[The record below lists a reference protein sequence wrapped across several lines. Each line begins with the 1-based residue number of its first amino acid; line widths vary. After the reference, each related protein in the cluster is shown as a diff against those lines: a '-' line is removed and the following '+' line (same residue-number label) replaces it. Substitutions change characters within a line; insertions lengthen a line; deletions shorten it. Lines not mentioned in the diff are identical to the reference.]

1 MRKYKSDIL
10 LESLNESELGSF
22 DKFLH
27 YSLNGKAK
35 DVLKYWNSRYS
46 RNSNSLNNKSGI
58 AFSRKILSDF
68 SKQIE
73 KFYMLKSLEKDE
85 ASKALFLSR
94 ELRRRNIY
102 KYYEQVLNYLKEAK
116 KKTPGN
122 SPRNRLNLLHLNFEK
137 YLLYSGKDDYT
148 NLLRIAAEENRITEV
163 IICRSKLFE
172 YFNEIYYGNQ
182 DRYSDTGLIKLK
194 DVVNNIENKS
204 EEFRQNYPNVWVLY
218 LLYKITQSQV
228 KTEIIEILFKY
239 LQENENN
246 ISEEFLQFSYD
257 SLFELLLRE
266 LTTGGKNVR
275 EDFYKV
281 FLDIEKKGTLKRLI
295 HIRPRYFPLF
305 TAFILESRD
314 IFLAEKFLHDYKSKL
329 VHPPNQDV
337 LNLCM
342 ARIEFSKE
350 NFDNV
355 KKLLKNVK
363 THDPVLYMQNKVM
376 MLRTYYEKNEP
387 GYVYPLIDTIKH
399 FLKRKALN
407 KQPLDT
413 VTNFLY
419 CFSKLIYAKKHHG
432 KGLEYIE
439 PFVSGEKFFMQ
450 KKWITEKYNELKAI
464 YKDSF

>member
-10 LESLNESELGSF
+10 LESLNKSELSSF

-35 DVLKYWNSRYS
+35 DVLNYWNSRYS
-46 RNSNSLNNKSGI
+46 RNNNSIKNEPDI
-58 AFSRKILSDF
+58 IFSRKILSDF
-68 SKQIE
+68 TKQIE
-73 KFYMLKSLEKDE
+73 KFYIVKSLERDE
-85 ASKALFLSR
+85 PNKALFLSR
-94 ELRRRNIY
+94 ELRRRNLY

-116 KKTPGN
+116 KKTPAN

-137 YLLYSGKDDYT
+137 YLMYSGRNDYA
-148 NLLRIAAEENRITEV
+148 NLHRIATEESKITEV

-172 YFNEIYYGNQ
+172 YFNEIYYGNK

-194 DVVNNIENKS
+194 DVVNNIENRS

-218 LLYKITQSQV
+218 LLYKITNNPV

-239 LQENENN
+239 LQENDKN
-246 ISEEFLQFSYD
+246 ISDEFLQFSYD

-281 FLDIEKKGTLKRLI
+281 FLDIEKRGTLKRLI

-314 IFLAEKFLHDYKSKL
+314 IFLAEKFLQDYKSKL
-329 VHPPNQDV
+329 VHSPNQDV
-337 LNLCM
+337 LSLCT
-342 ARIEFSKE
+342 ARIEFSKG
-350 NFDNV
+350 NYDNV

-376 MLRTYYEKNEP
+376 MLRTYYENNELRHI
-387 GYVYPLIDTIKH
+387 YPLIDTIKH
-399 FLKRKALN
+399 FLKRKTLST
-407 KQPLDT
+407 QPLGTIKD
-413 VTNFLY
+413 FLY
-419 CFSKLIYAKKHHG
+419 CFNKLVHAKKNHG

-439 PFVSGEKFFMQ
+439 SFISGDKFFMQ
-450 KKWITEKYNELKAI
+450 KKWITEKYHELKELF
-464 YKDSF
+464 KDNF